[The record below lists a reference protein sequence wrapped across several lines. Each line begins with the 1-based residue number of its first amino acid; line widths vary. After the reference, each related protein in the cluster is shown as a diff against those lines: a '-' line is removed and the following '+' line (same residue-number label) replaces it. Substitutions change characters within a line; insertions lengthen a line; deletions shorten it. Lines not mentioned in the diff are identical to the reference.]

1 MTDQYANRETSEQ
14 NTARKKTWSAPVL
27 TQLGVPATQSGSFTN
42 INENLF
48 FFFGGMC
55 SNMVICPS

>member
-1 MTDQYANRETSEQ
+1 MTEQ
-14 NTARKKTWSAPVL
+14 NTSQKPSAQSAIGKKAWSAPVL
-27 TQLGVPATQSGSFTN
+27 TQLGLPSTESGSFTN